1 MNGRTEQTIVDDA
14 DQLPSVLELTEG
26 HADLFDDET
35 VVSLSPE
42 RGMILEQWLVSGGMT
57 LWR

>member
-1 MNGRTEQTIVDDA
+1 MNGRTEQTVVDDA
-14 DQLPSVLELTEG
+14 DQLPSVLELAEG

-35 VVSLSPE
+35 VMPLSPE
-42 RGMILEQWLVSGGMT
+42 RRVILEQWLVSGGMT